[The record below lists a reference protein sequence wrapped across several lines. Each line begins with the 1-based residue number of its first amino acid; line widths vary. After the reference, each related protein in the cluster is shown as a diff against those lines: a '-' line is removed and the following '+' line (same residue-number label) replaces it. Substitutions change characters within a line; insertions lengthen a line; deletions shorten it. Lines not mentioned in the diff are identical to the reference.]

1 MCVLF
6 GVRRTKGGCWLVGW
20 FGSAVS
26 VLFYDKRRRRGRS
39 EVVALSMLGIVRI
52 VTVTGCLK
60 EMVYQWVILLS
71 AQ

>member
-1 MCVLF
+1 M
-6 GVRRTKGGCWLVGW
+6 VGW

>member
-1 MCVLF
+1 M
-6 GVRRTKGGCWLVGW
+6 VGW

-60 EMVYQWVILLS
+60 VMVYQWVILLS